1 MRLLEFVS
9 LIQPQRGDGPLNRE
23 VNGAAWDCRRVSPGN
38 LFVAIPAPGRD
49 TQAAVDVAIERGAA
63 AILCEGRE
71 VVSLKAT
78 RIQVANVR
86 AALPRVAEL
95 FFGQPDRRLKVI
107 GVVGSDGTSGPAMLL
122 KSILDAGG
130 FKCGLIGTTGCE
142 IGERQLP
149 PLRKNSESLE
159 YHELMAQMVRVGCGA
174 CIIEFGPEAVEQKK
188 ITDIAFDAV
197 VFTSFDSKIVPG
209 RGAALLQYC
218 MTQSA
223 GPKRFTAAFNI
234 DDPIGQALF
243 ESGAC
248 RQRMSFGF
256 NASAEVR
263 GSSVELTHGSVGM
276 VVSAGESGIRVR
288 SQLTGRQ
295 NAFNLLAATAAAIS
309 FQIPLALIR
318 FTLQKVKTLAGS
330 LEPVGNGDVQ
340 VYVDAAKS
348 EESLRRALES
358 LGEITRGSV
367 LLAIGSAAGESMEAR
382 RQLGAVAASLADYT
396 VITADNP
403 GRENAREIAEQ
414 IERGFP
420 CGSARAHE
428 IELNRAQAIEDIV
441 NMAQPGDSI
450 LIAGKGSENHQ
461 ELFDTLVPFD
471 DREYAASALESR
483 GTALAKSIRAVP
495 HHAEHFPTLAMTV

>member
-23 VNGAAWDCRRVSPGN
+23 VNGAVWDCRRVSPGN

-49 TQAAVDVAIERGAA
+49 TQASVDIAIERGATA
-63 AILCEGRE
+63 VLCEGRE
-71 VVSLKAT
+71 VVGLKST

-107 GVVGSDGTSGPAMLL
+107 GVAGSGGTAAPAKLL
-122 KSILDAGG
+122 KSILDAAG
-130 FKCGLIGTTGCE
+130 FKCGLIGSAGCE

-149 PLRKNSESLE
+149 PLRKNSESLD
-159 YHELMAQMVRVGCGA
+159 YHELMAQMVRAGCMA

-188 ITDIAFDAV
+188 VTDLAFDAV
-197 VFTSFDSKIVPG
+197 VFTSFEPQIIPG
-209 RGAALLQYC
+209 RGAALLQFC
-218 MTQSA
+218 MAQSS
-223 GPKRFTAAFNI
+223 GSKRFTAAFNI

-248 RQRMSFGF
+248 RQRLSFGF

-263 GSSVELTHGSVGM
+263 GSNLELAHGSIGM
-276 VVSAGESGIRVR
+276 LIAAGESEIRLR

-295 NAFNLLAATAAAIS
+295 NAFNLLAATAAAVTL
-309 FQIPLALIR
+309 QIPLALIR
-318 FTLQKVKTLAGS
+318 FTLQKVKVLPGS
-330 LEPVGNGDVQ
+330 LEPVGNGDIQ
-340 VYVDAAKS
+340 VYVDAAKTD
-348 EESLRRALES
+348 ESLRRALES
-358 LGEITRGSV
+358 LVEITRGSV
-367 LLAIGSAAGESMEAR
+367 LLAIGSAAGESMDAR
-382 RQLGAVAASLADYT
+382 RQLGVAAAALADYT
-396 VITADNP
+396 VLTSDNP

-420 CGSARAHE
+420 AGGARAHE
-428 IELNRAQAIEDIV
+428 IELDRAQAIEDVV

-461 ELFDTLVPFD
+461 ELADTLAPFD
-471 DREYAASALESR
+471 DREYAIAALESR
-483 GTALAKSIRAVP
+483 GTTLAKEIRAVS
-495 HHAEHFPTLAMTV
+495 HVDHAPSLAAVA